1 MLTSPLVSII
11 ILNYNGLKVT
21 DTCLKSVFKTKYP
34 NFKVILVDNA
44 STDGSAEYFSERY
57 PAVKVIV
64 NSENKGFSE
73 GNNIGIRAAEGK
85 YVALLNND
93 VEVTPSWLSELVK
106 VAESDPL
113 IAACGPKI
121 LSFYDRKRF
130 EYNGAAGGFFDIYG
144 YPVLQGRIFENIEED
159 HGQFD
164 SACDIFWAGGPCML
178 IRKKI
183 LNETGLF
190 DDTLFPV
197 AFEEMD
203 LCWRILLRGYRIVYV
218 PTAKI
223 YHIGGVIVGRDQ
235 FKRWYFKQRNNL
247 IMMIKNYDLNNLIKI
262 MPLRLL
268 LEIPTM
274 FIKKQRSGTTCRMPM
289 LPLKALIWIF
299 TNFRLIWRERLR
311 VQKNVRKVS
320 DEHVKKLM
328 VKKNVA
334 ILYFLKKIRTFRDVE
349 KFF

>member
-1 MLTSPLVSII
+1 MLKSPLVSII

-57 PAVKVIV
+57 PTVKVIV

-73 GNNIGIRAAEGK
+73 GNNIGIRAAEGE

-164 SACDIFWAGGPCML
+164 SPCDIFWAGGPCML

-190 DDTLFPV
+190 DDNLFQV

-203 LCWRILLRGYRIVYV
+203 LCWRILLRGYRIMYV

-223 YHIGGVIVGRDQ
+223 YHMGGFIVGRDQ

-268 LEIPTM
+268 LEMPTM

-299 TNFRLIWRERLR
+299 TNFRMIWRERLR

-334 ILYFLKKIRTFRDVE
+334 ILYFLKKIRTFRDV
-349 KFF
+349 KRFF